1 MKRKEFTGLKN
12 KSIKDLEKLV
22 REKKEESLKKKME
35 GISGKDKNLKN
46 YRNLRREIAQA
57 LTLIKEKQIIE
68 ELKSKSEEVKTK

>member
-1 MKRKEFTGLKN
+1 MKRKEFTGLRN
-12 KSIKDLEKLV
+12 KTIKDLEKLV

-35 GISGKDKNLKN
+35 GVSGKDKNLKG

>member
-12 KSIKDLEKLV
+12 KTIEDLAKFV
-22 REKKEESLKKKME
+22 REKKQESLKKKME
-35 GISGKDKNLKN
+35 GVSGKDKNLKS

-68 ELKSKSEEVKTK
+68 KLKSKSEEVKTK